1 MKNISR
7 CISCKSTSGNNE
19 HRWFA
24 DAVQPLKLIA

>member
-7 CISCKSTSGNNE
+7 CTPCKSTSGNNE
-19 HRWFA
+19 HHWFA